1 MTRPLLSR
9 RPLLPRRRRPIPAAA
24 AVGLRTG
31 LVLGTV
37 VLLGACT
44 SSADIE
50 AEQRAETAGTA
61 TEAFA
66 VDTSP
71 EQADRVPTDED
82 PAAARL
88 VPASV
93 AADGKLT
100 VGVAGAGEP
109 PLAFLADDN
118 ATVVGSEVDIAAL
131 VADSLGLELE
141 VVNVAWEQWPLGL
154 QSGDLEAVF
163 SNVGVNAARLELFD
177 FATYRE
183 GVMAFTTAPDS
194 GLSIDGAEDISGLT
208 VAVASGTNQER
219 ILLDWNAQNEA
230 AGRAPAGLE
239 YFANTGDVLL
249 AIQSGRI
256 DTYLGPNPNA
266 VYQESVGQVEIV
278 GTVNAGWPN
287 TTYVAATTLKG
298 TGLVDAVRAAL
309 QHAFD
314 DGSYARTLERWGLT
328 DEAVEAP
335 EINPAVAS

>member
-1 MTRPLLSR
+1 MTRTRTTTLALALSS
-9 RPLLPRRRRPIPAAA
+9 A
-24 AVGLRTG
+24 
-31 LVLGTV
+31 

-50 AEQRAETAGTA
+50 AEASTESAGSSA
-61 TEAFA
+61 EAFA

-71 EQADRVPTDED
+71 EQADRVHTDED
-82 PAAARL
+82 ADAAAL
-88 VPASV
+88 VPDSI

-109 PLAFLADDN
+109 PLAFLSDDN
-118 ATVVGSEVDIAAL
+118 TTVVGSEVDIAAL

-194 GLSIDGAEDISGLT
+194 GLSIEAPEDIAGLT
-208 VAVASGTNQER
+208 VAVGSGTNQER

-230 AGRAPAGLE
+230 AGLEPAALE
-239 YFANTGDVLL
+239 YFANAGDALL
-249 AIQSGRI
+249 ALQSGRI

-266 VYQESVGQVEIV
+266 VYQESVGQVEVV

-287 TTYVAATTLKG
+287 TTYVAATSLKG
-298 TGLVDAVRAAL
+298 NGLVDAFEAAL
-309 QHAFD
+309 QHVFD
-314 DGSYARTLERWGLT
+314 DGTYQRTLDRWGLS
-328 DEAVEAP
+328 DEAVDAP
-335 EINPAVAS
+335 EVNPAVAS

>member
-1 MTRPLLSR
+1 MTPTRTTTLALALSS
-9 RPLLPRRRRPIPAAA
+9 
-24 AVGLRTG
+24 
-31 LVLGTV
+31 V
-37 VLLGACT
+37 VLLGACS

-50 AEQRAETAGTA
+50 ADQRAETVGS
-61 TEAFA
+61 TEALT

-71 EQADRVPTDED
+71 EQADRVRSEED
-82 PAAARL
+82 PDAARL
-88 VPASV
+88 VPDAV

-118 ATVVGSEVDIAAL
+118 TTVVGSEVDIASL

-194 GLSIDGAEDISGLT
+194 GLSIEEPVDIAGLT
-208 VAVASGTNQER
+208 VAVGSGTNQER

-230 AGRAPAGLE
+230 AGLEPATLE
-239 YFANTGDVLL
+239 YFANAGDALL
-249 AIQSGRI
+249 ALQSGRI
-256 DTYLGPNPNA
+256 DSYLGPNPNA
-266 VYQESVGQVEIV
+266 VYQESVGDVEIA

-287 TTYVAATTLKG
+287 TTYVAATSLKG
-298 TGLVDAVRAAL
+298 TGLVDAFQAAL
-309 QHAFD
+309 EHVFD
-314 DGSYARTLERWGLT
+314 DGTYQETLDRWGLS
-328 DEAVEAP
+328 DEAIDAP
-335 EINPAVAS
+335 EVNPAVAS